1 MKNLKK
7 RIENKNE
14 VNIDSIFYTETQKT
28 ANKVVVADLQNEIS
42 ILTERLKD
50 IKKKLT

>member
-14 VNIDSIFYTETQKT
+14 ANVDSIFYTETQRT
-28 ANKVVVADLQNEIS
+28 ANKVVVSDLQNEIS
-42 ILTERLKD
+42 ILTEKHKEL
-50 IKKKLT
+50 KKKHN